1 MSIAY
6 PAALNQIIYHSL
18 AHPFGG
24 VVEINNT
31 SQYYVYV
38 AIGQRASVADILSQN
53 VALVAPYGRRAFK
66 VNITNQSPVI
76 SIAPTDQ
83 PYQFTGTIR
92 DSQALIRISE
102 FSDPKAFLNS
112 PTFEGLAADY
122 LIIANGLIEANQEGI
137 YARDSAGNEVLAV
150 NIVDGKAWAGRV
162 LDDGD
167 LMIGRGGQYLLWDN
181 SAGTFTIVSNDN
193 LRAVSSDIGFG
204 ASGEVVYYSSGEV
217 RLSDG
222 RSLSV
227 AGGSYDPAG
236 TGSVSYLTVDP
247 AVTVDQP
254 LEVFFWD
261 DIPADRLIVAV
272 VVSNGTQSPSVFANL
287 GGTMI
292 SGGQI
297 VTGSIVTG
305 NLAATAIDG
314 MLITG
319 ATIRTNAATVPDVEI
334 DSSGI
339 SILSDAA
346 DHLAWLDT
354 SGNRV
359 ASQAGQFSA
368 TFNLL
373 KIYANE
379 LLNRAR
385 GVVQI
390 AAASSSGSV
399 GKVSLDVS
407 GSLSNDKAE
416 LSHSSPGGNL
426 IAVRILRTI
435 IEFCAGASGSL
446 IAGIV
451 FGGRGGVSPRGG
463 AFADFLGTVVSDGF
477 IGSLTGNVT
486 GNVSGNLTG
495 NVTGNVSGNLTG
507 DVAGEVDAGAGTV
520 AAFQVNCDQLMVG
533 SYGSQAPG
541 EINAEGRI
549 ATKEFFYAAGS
560 PGVTATVTLAKITGG
575 GANGALYIT
584 GGIITGVTNPT

>member
-6 PAALNQIIYHSL
+6 PAVKDQIIYHSL

-31 SQYYVYV
+31 CQFYVYV
-38 AIGQRASVADILSQN
+38 SIGPSASVADILSQN

-76 SIAPTDQ
+76 SIVPTDK

-92 DSQALIRISE
+92 DSQALIRITE

-150 NIVDGKAWAGRV
+150 NIVDGKAWAGRT

-181 SAGTFTIVSNDN
+181 SAGTFTIVSSEN
-193 LRAVSSDIGFG
+193 LRAVSSDVSFG
-204 ASGEVVYYSSGEV
+204 ASGEVVYYSSGDV

-222 RSLSV
+222 RSLGV
-227 AGGSYDPAG
+227 TGGSYDPAG
-236 TGSVSYLTVDP
+236 SGGVSYLTVDP
-247 AVTVDQP
+247 AATVDQS
-254 LEVFFWD
+254 LGVFYWD
-261 DIPADRLIVAV
+261 DIPADVLVVAV
-272 VVSNGTQSPSVFANL
+272 VVSNGTGAPSVFANY

-314 MLITG
+314 MIITG
-319 ATIRTNAATVPDVEI
+319 ATIRTNAATVPDVQM
-334 DSSGI
+334 DSDGI

-346 DHLAWLDT
+346 DRVQWVDS
-354 SGNRV
+354 SGARV
-359 ASQAGQFSA
+359 ASQSA
-368 TFNLL
+368 DYSTTYNLFKL
-373 KIYANE
+373 YANE

-385 GVVQI
+385 GVVTV

-399 GKVSLDVS
+399 GKVSLDLS
-407 GSLSNDKAE
+407 NSASNDKAE

-426 IAVRILRTI
+426 VAVRILRTI
-435 IEFCAGASGSL
+435 IEMCAGASGSL
-446 IAGIV
+446 IQGIV

-463 AFADFLGTVVSDGF
+463 AFADFIGTVVSNGF
-477 IGSLTGNVT
+477 IGSLTGNVA
-486 GNVSGNLTG
+486 GDLTG
-495 NVTGNVSGNLTG
+495 NVAGNVTGSLTGNVAGNLTG
-507 DVAGEVDAGAGTV
+507 DVNGGTV
-520 AAFQVNCDQLMVG
+520 NADQVNCDQIMVG
-533 SYGSQAPG
+533 SYGSQGPG

-560 PGVTATVTLAKITGG
+560 PGITATVALAKLTSG

-584 GGIITGVTNPT
+584 GGIITGKVDPT